1 VKLRTSGVQVR
12 DFDKSWAAACKKAEC
27 EGCLFHDLRRSA
39 ARNLIR
45 SGVAQAVA
53 MCITGHETDAMF
65 RRYNITSEADLR
77 DAMQRVTKYNKA
89 EQQKVVSIA
98 KCASAATVFSVPTFL
113 PTVAL

>member
-1 VKLRTSGVQVR
+1 MPGNRPVDVVVR
-12 DFDKSWAAACKKAEC
+12 SAPV
-27 EGCLFHDLRRSA
+27 GDLRRCA

-65 RRYNITSEADLR
+65 RRYNITEADLR
-77 DAMQRVTKYNKA
+77 DTMQKVTKYNNA

-98 KCASAATVFSVPTFL
+98 K
-113 PTVAL
+113 